1 MEFHDN
7 FRAMDTD
14 IDIFIEVE
22 TAPFGAFAEAR
33 LVFEQQEERFSRFRE
48 TSVLSR
54 LNAGETVDDEWL
66 AEVVEMA
73 IDAWETTQGLFNPM
87 ILPALRAAGYDRTF
101 REVVGGREI
110 SEPAP
115 SPKDCI
121 ALNGSE
127 VWLRKGMLDLG
138 GIVKGWTADI
148 VAESLAE
155 RHANVFVNAGGDIRC
170 IGNDG
175 GGEGWNMDVSGL
187 SVADRVWE
195 GRVSGAIAT
204 STTMKR
210 RWRTEGGAE
219 AHHLIDPRTGRP
231 ARSGYVQVT
240 ARADECWIAEVW
252 AKAVLIG
259 GDDAR
264 KRAEKLR
271 IALVTFGE
279 DGKPKFH
286 GDW

>member
-14 IDIFIEVE
+14 VDLFIVAEE
-22 TAPFGAFAEAR
+22 TPFAAFAEAR

-48 TSVLSR
+48 TSLLSR
-54 LNAGETVDDEWL
+54 LNRGETVTDSWL

-73 IDAWETTQGLFNPM
+73 IDAWETTEGLFNPM
-87 ILPALRAAGYDRTF
+87 ILQALRTAGYDRTF
-101 REVVGGREI
+101 SEVVGGREAT
-110 SEPAP
+110 EPAP

-121 ALNGSE
+121 AINGDE
-127 VWLRKGMLDLG
+127 IWLRNGMLDLG

-148 VAESLAE
+148 VGESLAE
-155 RHANVFVNAGGDIRC
+155 SQTNVFVNAGGDIRC
-170 IGNDG
+170 AGSDG

-187 SVADRVWE
+187 SVAERVWE

-204 STTMKR
+204 STTVKR
-210 RWRTEGGAE
+210 RWRTESGGE

-231 ARSGYVQVT
+231 SRSDYVQVT

-259 GDDAR
+259 GGRTR
-264 KRAEKLR
+264 KQAESLG
-271 IALVTFGE
+271 ISLVTFE
-279 DGKPKFH
+279 ADGKPSFH